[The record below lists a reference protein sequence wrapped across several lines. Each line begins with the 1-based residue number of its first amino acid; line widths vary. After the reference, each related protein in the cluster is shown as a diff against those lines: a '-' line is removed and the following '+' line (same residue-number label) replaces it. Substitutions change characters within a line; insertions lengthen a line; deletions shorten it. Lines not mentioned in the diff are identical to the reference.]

1 MRKDNAIRN
10 LKMTAEQVIRLYM
23 LNHKA

>member
-23 LNHKA
+23 LNRKA